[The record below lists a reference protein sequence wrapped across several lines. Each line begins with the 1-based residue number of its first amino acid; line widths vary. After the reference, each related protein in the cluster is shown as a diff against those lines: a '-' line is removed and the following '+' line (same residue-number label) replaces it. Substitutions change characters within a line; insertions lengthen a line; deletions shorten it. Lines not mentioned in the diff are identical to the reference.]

1 MPVPN
6 QGSSLTIAPL
16 NTQPPLHLPATAAQT
31 AASESLLD
39 LWDAAPSGQSL
50 SAVLLLFRPWL
61 QGFLMKCACVN
72 VEQDSWPALL
82 SVVCLF
88 VVKGV
93 W

>member
-1 MPVPN
+1 
-6 QGSSLTIAPL
+6 
-16 NTQPPLHLPATAAQT
+16 
-31 AASESLLD
+31 
-39 LWDAAPSGQSL
+39 
-50 SAVLLLFRPWL
+50 
-61 QGFLMKCACVN
+61 LMKCACVN